1 MASLSPP
8 NSPLGG
14 LSADDRAAIDAFR
27 RDVLEASLT
36 SVVLVRFTADWCGP
50 CKQLAPVIEKA
61 VAESGQGRVKQVT
74 VDIDRQRL
82 IADQFRIQSVPTV
95 YAFVGGQPVD
105 GFVGAKSEREVK
117 AWIDKLL
124 TALPP
129 TEEEVSLDAL
139 VEAANALLA
148 GGEAEQAAQAFA
160 ALAQEAPD
168 RADILAGYA
177 RALLALGEVEGAAEV
192 LASIPADSKDQA
204 VVQARAALDLAKSAV
219 PSAELAA
226 FEARIAADPADHQAR
241 LDLASALFAA
251 GQRDAAADQLLAA
264 IAADRDWNEG
274 AARAQLLKLIEAVG
288 FGDAWSVGIRR
299 RLSQILF
306 A

>member
-1 MASLSPP
+1 MASLSPM
-8 NSPLGG
+8 GG
-14 LSADDRAAIDAFR
+14 LSADDRAAIEAFR
-27 RDVLEASLT
+27 RDVLEASLAA
-36 SVVLVRFTADWCGP
+36 VVLVRFTADWCGP

-61 VAESGQGRVKQVT
+61 VAEAGHGRVKQVT

-105 GFVGAKSEREVK
+105 GFVGAKSEREIK
-117 AWIDKLL
+117 AWIEKLL

-160 ALAQEAPD
+160 ALAQETPD
-168 RADILAGYA
+168 RVDIRAGHA
-177 RALLALGEVEGAAEV
+177 RALLALGEVEAAAAV
-192 LASIPADSKDQA
+192 LATIPADSKDQA
-204 VVQARAALDLAKSAV
+204 VAQARAALELAKSAA
-219 PSAELAA
+219 SGSELAA
-226 FEARIAADPADHQAR
+226 FEARIAADPSDHQAR
-241 LDLASALFAA
+241 LDLASALFAM
-251 GQRDAAADQLLAA
+251 GRRDDAADQLLAA
-264 IAADRDWNEG
+264 IAADREWNEG

-288 FGDAWSVGIRR
+288 FGDPWSVGIRR
-299 RLSQILF
+299 KLSQILF

>member
-1 MASLSPP
+1 M
-8 NSPLGG
+8 GG
-14 LSADDRAAIDAFR
+14 LSADDRAAIEAFR
-27 RDVLEASLT
+27 RDVLEASL
-36 SVVLVRFTADWCGP
+36 SAVVLVRFTADWCGP

-61 VAESGQGRVKQVT
+61 VAEAGHGRVKQVT

-105 GFVGAKSEREVK
+105 GFVGAKSEREIR
-117 AWIDKLL
+117 AWIEKLL

-139 VEAANALLA
+139 IEAANALLA
-148 GGEAEQAAQAFA
+148 GGEAEQSAQAFA

-168 RADILAGYA
+168 RVDIRAGQA
-177 RALLALGEVEGAAEV
+177 RALLALGEVEAAAAV
-192 LASIPADSKDQA
+192 LASIPAESKDHA
-204 VVQARAALDLAKSAV
+204 VAQARAALELAKSAA
-219 PSAELAA
+219 SGSELAT
-226 FEARIAADPADHQAR
+226 FEARIAADPSDHQAR
-241 LDLASALFAA
+241 LDLASALFAM
-251 GQRDAAADQLLAA
+251 GRRDDAADQLLAA
-264 IAADRDWNEG
+264 IAADREWNEG

-288 FGDAWSVGIRR
+288 FGDPWSVGIRR
-299 RLSQILF
+299 KLSQILF